1 MLTLSGTLPAVSTAL
16 ATTGASAGSAAV
28 STLVAHSRRRLGRTH
43 SHANASGLASKPP
56 VRAARLSH
64 DLDVCILGGDGER
77 IEATI
82 TRLRNG
88 VAGHHDPL
96 HDAAPNSPQQLPAR
110 SSLAAIAG
118 LAVA

>member
-1 MLTLSGTLPAVSTAL
+1 MLTLSGILPAVTA
-16 ATTGASAGSAAV
+16 AIAATGASAGSAPVPA
-28 STLVAHSRRRLGRTH
+28 LVAHSWRRPGRPH
-43 SHANASGLASKPP
+43 SHANASGSASKPP

-64 DLDVCILGGDGER
+64 NLDVCILGGDRKR

-82 TRLRNG
+82 TRLCNR

-96 HDAAPNSPQQLPAR
+96 HDAAPNSPQQLPVC

-118 LAVA
+118 PAVS